1 MRNGTRAGTPRRKGF
16 GAREPVA
23 ETPPHHVA
31 AHEHPAAGLR
41 IVVGKNV
48 DQPDDKIGVGGRK
61 DHLQLDI
68 DGSREG
74 HIPVERLGDEGQHI
88 GTVRHEALV
97 GEHILFGAAFAE
109 GFDIGHRVGRIG
121 RIGGG
126 GAFGRRAAG
135 FETSAVGEVEGELTR
150 FARRPAVESMPAVV
164 ARRENRGG
172 GKRVRGA
179 LALEVMVEEREFEM
193 LHIVFPRRF
202 APEIERSEFS
212 AAVAPCSVRPR
223 SHDQMARRCGTLP
236 DHGPVEVPRPE
247 TILGVERPSD
257 DQHGRLYVVAGPA
270 QVARLP
276 PCVVGGVFGKLFPE
290 RIGTLKFRKF
300 GQRRMF
306 PEERPLVG
314 AGPLRHRGHLFG
326 RSMARRGVHAA
337 QETVGVGEHQ
347 HAVVADVVA
356 MNQSVTGACGE
367 TAFTAGWVQ
376 RPPIMA

>member
-1 MRNGTRAGTPRRKGF
+1 MLRAPKVPR
-16 GAREPVA
+16 
-23 ETPPHHVA
+23 
-31 AHEHPAAGLR
+31 
-41 IVVGKNV
+41 
-48 DQPDDKIGVGGRK
+48 PD
-61 DHLQLDI
+61 
-68 DGSREG
+68 
-74 HIPVERLGDEGQHI
+74 
-88 GTVRHEALV
+88 
-97 GEHILFGAAFAE
+97 
-109 GFDIGHRVGRIG
+109 
-121 RIGGG
+121 
-126 GAFGRRAAG
+126 
-135 FETSAVGEVEGELTR
+135 
-150 FARRPAVESMPAVV
+150 ARRW
-164 ARRENRGG
+164 R
-172 GKRVRGA
+172 
-179 LALEVMVEEREFEM
+179 
-193 LHIVFPRRF
+193 
-202 APEIERSEFS
+202 
-212 AAVAPCSVRPR
+212 
-223 SHDQMARRCGTLP
+223 TLP

-356 MNQSVTGACGE
+356 HEPVGDRSLRRNGLHRRMGAE
-367 TAFTAGWVQ
+367 TAHHGVEARIGTAGRNLPCRCCAAHVSRAT
-376 RPPIMA
+376 RPYRSCPSSRPFRRIPRRTWTNSPSLIKRPRTSCMTTI

>member
-1 MRNGTRAGTPRRKGF
+1 MSLRASRGVQRSKACQRLSPDEKT
-16 GAREPVA
+16 
-23 ETPPHHVA
+23 A
-31 AHEHPAAGLR
+31 A
-41 IVVGKNV
+41 
-48 DQPDDKIGVGGRK
+48 
-61 DHLQLDI
+61 
-68 DGSREG
+68 
-74 HIPVERLGDEGQHI
+74 
-88 GTVRHEALV
+88 
-97 GEHILFGAAFAE
+97 
-109 GFDIGHRVGRIG
+109 
-121 RIGGG
+121 
-126 GAFGRRAAG
+126 
-135 FETSAVGEVEGELTR
+135 
-150 FARRPAVESMPAVV
+150 
-164 ARRENRGG
+164 G

-306 PEERPLVG
+306 PEERALVG
-314 AGPLRHRGHLFG
+314 AVRFDIGGIFSVGVWPGGVFMPLRKR
-326 RSMARRGVHAA
+326 
-337 QETVGVGEHQ
+337 
-347 HAVVADVVA
+347 
-356 MNQSVTGACGE
+356 
-367 TAFTAGWVQ
+367 
-376 RPPIMA
+376 